1 MSKGNNFI
9 FFGCWN
15 NINCKKD
22 FIYRDIVLN
31 SIKTF
36 ENEIED
42 MFIAGDNWYSTL
54 INKTIKQSQD
64 PKEELDAIQEVKDTQ
79 AAATDLLED
88 KKLKKPKDSGFKY
101 YLIDTLVSGYHI
113 LYSMNKNIYICVG
126 NHDESSIYNDEKKD
140 CMIKTQKYYI
150 NKIKKEVDNANENID
165 ALLLEDNIPN
175 LNDIVK
181 DT

>member
-64 PKEELDAIQEVKDTQ
+64 PKEELD
-79 AAATDLLED
+79 
-88 KKLKKPKDSGFKY
+88 DSRSKRY
-101 YLIDTLVSGYHI
+101 T
-113 LYSMNKNIYICVG
+113 
-126 NHDESSIYNDEKKD
+126 SSSHRFIRR
-140 CMIKTQKYYI
+140 
-150 NKIKKEVDNANENID
+150 
-165 ALLLEDNIPN
+165 
-175 LNDIVK
+175 
-181 DT
+181 

>member
-88 KKLKKPKDSGFKY
+88 KKLKNPKIQDS
-101 YLIDTLVSGYHI
+101 
-113 LYSMNKNIYICVG
+113 NII
-126 NHDESSIYNDEKKD
+126 
-140 CMIKTQKYYI
+140 
-150 NKIKKEVDNANENID
+150 
-165 ALLLEDNIPN
+165 
-175 LNDIVK
+175 
-181 DT
+181 